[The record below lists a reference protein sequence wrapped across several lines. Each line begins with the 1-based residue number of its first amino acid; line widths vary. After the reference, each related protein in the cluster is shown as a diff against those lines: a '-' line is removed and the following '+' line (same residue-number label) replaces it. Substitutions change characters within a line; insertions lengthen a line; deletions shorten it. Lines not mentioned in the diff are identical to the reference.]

1 MEGRTDTGVK
11 GFFNDFGKA
20 VPVKAKPLQVE
31 PTKPSVATPTPPA
44 VPPKRPASKKTEIV
58 RARVGRPPGAA
69 SGTRPQK
76 GRATMY
82 INQALL
88 DYYRDWSWD
97 ARCSL
102 GELIER
108 AMVAYKATG
117 NRASIKKTTRT

>member
-11 GFFNDFGKA
+11 GYFNDFGKA
-20 VPVKAKPLQVE
+20 APVKAKPVQVE
-31 PTKPSVATPTPPA
+31 PPKAPAATPTPA
-44 VPPKRPASKKTEIV
+44 KTTVGNVEKA
-58 RARVGRPPGAA
+58 RARVGRPPGVT
-69 SGTRPQK
+69 SRTRPQK

-82 INQALL
+82 VNQALL

-108 AMVAYKATG
+108 AMVKYKETH
-117 NRASIKKTTRT
+117 NRPSNKK